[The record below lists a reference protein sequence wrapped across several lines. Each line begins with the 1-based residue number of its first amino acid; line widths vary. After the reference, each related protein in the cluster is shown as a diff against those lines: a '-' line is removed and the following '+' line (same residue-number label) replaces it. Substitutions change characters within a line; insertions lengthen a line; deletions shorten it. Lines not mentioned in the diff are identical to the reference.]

1 LNFGDFQSQPI
12 AHLLIYTT
20 RFLPNT
26 GYISEINIL
35 VHFNEKKM
43 GIITGK
49 WTGLYHL
56 NGFSTSSDPK
66 AEVITSDRNEV
77 KSCEP
82 PRNQQRT
89 DNHKE
94 TSIQICVKPAEN
106 GNRQILFK
114 LRLGSITRNL
124 NWTVRED
131 ETGSNLA
138 KELVHYGFIKQGDE
152 QKLASVIHENLTDQ

>member
-1 LNFGDFQSQPI
+1 
-12 AHLLIYTT
+12 
-20 RFLPNT
+20 
-26 GYISEINIL
+26 
-35 VHFNEKKM
+35 M

-66 AEVITSDRNEV
+66 AEIINSDKTEV

-82 PRNQQRT
+82 PRNQQQT
-89 DNHKE
+89 GKE

-124 NWTVRED
+124 NWTVKED

-152 QKLASVIHENLTDQ
+152 QKLASVISENLTEQ